1 MTFSQRSKTQQ
12 VWPAARRA
20 CHRFLTSWY
29 ASAALRSYP
38 SPQSADA
45 RPASEAS
52 LPSPATCALRVAKR
66 PSCRNGKLVLAWF
79 QVADLWPDYPGSWAE
94 EGRWKCCSAQ
104 TIFEAIWPS
113 FMATSIALYPTRS
126 STLLST
132 RWRCAFLRST
142 NRPSLKRKRLSMLR
156 ACRPT
161 KKLPPSG
168 THVLPLF
175 SAPPAKRESAN
186 CWSVASTSRATL
198 KIGSDTTWAS
208 SAAEVPSK
216 LYARCFKHRTSMKRG
231 FDQTR
236 DVVNRLKHHV
246 GGLGCRGPEYLAQRS
261 RRSMAHHYSGPDFGF
276 PRGDA

>member
-12 VWPAARRA
+12 VWPPARRA
-20 CHRFLTSWY
+20 CRRFLTCWY

-52 LPSPATCALRVAKR
+52 LDLPATCAWRVAKR

-104 TIFEAIWPS
+104 TIFEAIWRS

-126 STLLST
+126 SMLLST
-132 RWRCAFLRST
+132 RWRCALLRST
-142 NRPSLKRKRLSMLR
+142 NTPSRKRKILSMSR

-161 KKLPPSG
+161 QKLPPSG

-175 SAPPAKRESAN
+175 SAPPARRESTN
-186 CWSVASTSRATL
+186 CWSVASTATL

-216 LYARCFKHRTSMKRG
+216 LYGRCFKHRTSMKRG
-231 FDQTR
+231 FDQTS

-246 GGLGCRGPEYLAQRS
+246 GGLGCRLPKS
-261 RRSMAHHYSGPDFGF
+261 
-276 PRGDA
+276 